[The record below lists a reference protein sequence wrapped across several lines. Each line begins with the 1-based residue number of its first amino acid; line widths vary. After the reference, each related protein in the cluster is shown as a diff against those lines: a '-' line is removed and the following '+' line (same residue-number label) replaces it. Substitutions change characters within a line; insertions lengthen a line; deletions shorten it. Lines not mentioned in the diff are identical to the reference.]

1 MMRNRTKSARAPQIS
16 DFSEA
21 LLNAG
26 AGESKSQNYEDE
38 LQAMLNQES
47 TGAGAGS
54 GNGNLS
60 NVLNK
65 IRDRGPAGRASRRAG
80 ASQPRE
86 QQDVVTR
93 FSKEA
98 LATAGQD
105 KGEESNASDDGVTE
119 SPAQQQGAQTV
130 MMAGQGLRQQLPLIF
145 MMIAIAALAAM
156 QFYTDGKLSQLAS
169 SQQYSEQSNDL
180 SINTALDGQQQIAQ
194 LQTTITALSEKVQ
207 QLGDKLALQAA
218 KPSDASLME
227 GLNKLEHKLESIS
240 TQQQN
245 SIATLKKQIEALQ
258 ASRAS
263 VVAKPT
269 TARTKPAV
277 KAIKKTTPVKTAAAQ
292 KTTVKPG
299 WSVNLAALS
308 NRQLARKA
316 MQRLKGAGVTP
327 MIEEV
332 ELKGKKVYR
341 LRVDGF
347 TSRQAAKNFVSKAR
361 RYGFDKGW
369 IRKG

>member
-1 MMRNRTKSARAPQIS
+1 MRNQTKSARAPQIS

-26 AGESKSQNYEDE
+26 AGERTSQHYEDE
-38 LQAMLNQES
+38 LQAMLNQEN
-47 TGAGAGS
+47 TGAGNS
-54 GNGNLS
+54 NLS

-65 IRDRGPAGRASRRAG
+65 IRDRGPAGRASRRART
-80 ASQPRE
+80 SQPRE

-98 LATAGQD
+98 LATAGQEPGAES
-105 KGEESNASDDGVTE
+105 KASGEAAAET
-119 SPAQQQGAQTV
+119 PAAQRGAQASATP
-130 MMAGQGLRQQLPLIF
+130 AWNLRQQLPLIF

-277 KAIKKTTPVKTAAAQ
+277 KTAKKTTPLKTAAQ
-292 KTTVKPG
+292 KTTGKPG

-316 MQRLKGAGVTP
+316 MQRLKGADVSP
-327 MIEEV
+327 IIEEV

-347 TSRQAAKNFVSKAR
+347 ASRQAAKNFVSKAR
-361 RYGFDKGW
+361 LYGFDKGW

>member
-1 MMRNRTKSARAPQIS
+1 MRNRTKSARTPQIS

-26 AGESKSQNYEDE
+26 AGGSQSQKYEDE

-47 TGAGAGS
+47 ASAGS

-65 IRDRGPAGRASRRAG
+65 IRDRGPAGRASRRAR
-80 ASQPRE
+80 ASQPQE

-98 LATAGQD
+98 LATAGQEPGAES
-105 KGEESNASDDGVTE
+105 KASGEAAAATPAS
-119 SPAQQQGAQTV
+119 QHGAQALTTP
-130 MMAGQGLRQQLPLIF
+130 AWNLRQQLPLIF

-169 SQQYSEQSNDL
+169 SQQFSEQSNDL

-194 LQTTITALSEKVQ
+194 LQTTIAALGEKVQ
-207 QLGDKLALQAA
+207 QLGDKLALQSQ
-218 KPSDASLME
+218 KPTDASLME

-258 ASRAS
+258 ASRATA
-263 VVAKPT
+263 VAKPT
-269 TARTKPAV
+269 AVRTKSTAKAV
-277 KAIKKTTPVKTAAAQ
+277 KKAAPVKTVAAQ
-292 KTTVKPG
+292 TTTGKRG

-316 MQRLKGAGVTP
+316 MQRLKGAGVSP

-347 TSRQAAKNFVSKAR
+347 ASRQAAKNFVSKAR